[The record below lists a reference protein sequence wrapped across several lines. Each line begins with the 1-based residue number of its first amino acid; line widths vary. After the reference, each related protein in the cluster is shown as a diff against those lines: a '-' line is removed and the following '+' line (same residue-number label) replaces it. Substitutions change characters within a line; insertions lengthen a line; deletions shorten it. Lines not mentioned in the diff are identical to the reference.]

1 MGQTEYH
8 NLPPGRY
15 DKTLVGDQRIEVEAG
30 DVLGVQFARF
40 NPVPYDNV
48 AGPCVLEEVGL
59 YAETPTAGV
68 RPGVVHGFVRKTQ
81 GASMC
86 RMYSIFATYQVARE
100 YYY

>member
-1 MGQTEYH
+1 MG
-8 NLPPGRY
+8 G
-15 DKTLVGDQRIEVEAG
+15 KRIEVNAR

-40 NPVPYDNV
+40 NPVRYDNV
-48 AGPCVLEEVGL
+48 AGPCGPEEVGL

-86 RMYSIFATYQVARE
+86 RMYSIFATYQVARK
-100 YYY
+100 YYDS